1 MDIKNLTYTEAIN
14 SLEEIVAKMQSPE
27 CDIDRLAEYTSRALE
42 LMQHCKAKLTKTEE
56 DVHKALEAISASNA

>member
-1 MDIKNLTYTEAIN
+1 MDIKELSYTEAITQ
-14 SLEEIVAKMQSPE
+14 LEDIVGRMQSPE

-56 DVHKALEAISASNA
+56 DVRKALETISASTL

>member
-1 MDIKNLTYTEAIN
+1 MDIKELSYTEAITQ
-14 SLEEIVAKMQSPE
+14 LEDIVGRMQSQE

-56 DVHKALEAISASNA
+56 DVRKALEAISASTL